1 MPADYQSTA
10 RALALPVDDESPS
23 RSQSPVWRRP
33 RRSGSS
39 LGGGGP
45 RRQDYPPN
53 WYGQMMYKSESM
65 GRSTISNFMRLSP
78 LYRLFVVIFGLT
90 SMIFGILFL
99 VYNERIFA
107 WLSPKAKSWRDVKGG
122 WLVLWLATFFVSFPP
137 MIGYSTCMTL
147 AGFVYG
153 LPNGYVKPLK
163 ASPRASR
170 PAFD

>member
-23 RSQSPVWRRP
+23 RSESPVWRRS

-39 LGGGGP
+39 FSGRPQRNNYG
-45 RRQDYPPN
+45 N
-53 WYGQMMYKSESM
+53 SWYGRMMYQSETL
-65 GRSTISNFMRLSP
+65 GRSTITTFMRLSP
-78 LYRLFVVIFGLT
+78 FYRGLVVVAGLT
-90 SMIFGILFL
+90 CFVLGLLFL
-99 VYNERIFA
+99 IYEERIFRS
-107 WLSPKAKSWRDVKGG
+107 LSPLAKNWREVRGG

-153 LPNGYVKPLK
+153 LPNG
-163 ASPRASR
+163 
-170 PAFD
+170 